1 MKFLYHCFTKN
12 KNPRRYIYLYMET
25 STILLIVALV
35 VIVYVFFF
43 FFSKTTVL
51 ADRLDLAKTNA
62 SKTADDLVTPESSI
76 YSYECWVYVY
86 MPKNNIGADKK
97 YIFNRPAK
105 DGTGNNIGLYLD
117 GANTPKL
124 NLEYTNAVGDDVAVP
139 GTVQSIMITDNFPMQ
154 TWAHVIVSV
163 QNNYIDI
170 YLNGKLVKSIRDDAI
185 DVPSAT
191 SPLVFGQLGAYLA
204 SFKRTT
210 TATDPQTAW
219 TNYLS
224 GNGENPIKKFTGDY
238 KLDLAFKN
246 GDTTYNVNVV

>member
-1 MKFLYHCFTKN
+1 
-12 KNPRRYIYLYMET
+12 MET

-86 MPKNNIGADKK
+86 MPKNNIGTGKK
-97 YIFNRPAK
+97 FIFYRDSK
-105 DGTGNNIGLYLD
+105 DNTASKNIGLYLD
-117 GANTPKL
+117 GANKPKL
-124 NLEYTNAVGDDVAVP
+124 QLEYTNAGDDGNTP
-139 GTVQSIMITDNFPMQ
+139 GTIQPITITDNFPMQ

-219 TNYLS
+219 TSYLS